1 MGGEGSQMDEI
12 ANITVGGTRYPLRDE
27 TLRGVVGDVGALMDE
42 FLEPEYAEL
51 AAKLDELNGEVV

>member
-1 MGGEGSQMDEI
+1 MDEI
-12 ANITVGGTRYPLRDE
+12 TNITVGGTRYPLRDE